1 MSRVR
6 VVKPELG
13 VSVFFGRGIVG
24 YKDVTMKEIS
34 TACEI
39 LNPLIRRSGRVILFY
54 PSPLLRDREII
65 RTRLFTVKFIR
76 PLKFSSYISKS

>member
-6 VVKPELG
+6 VVKLKLN
-13 VSVFFGRGIVG
+13 VSVFLGREIVG
-24 YKDVTMKEIS
+24 YKDVIMKEIS

-39 LNPLIRRSGRVILFY
+39 FDLLIRRSGRVILSY

-65 RTRLFTVKFIR
+65 RTRLFIVKFIR
-76 PLKFSSYISKS
+76 PLKFFSYIFKS